1 MDRNYVITVSREF
14 GSLGRLIAEKAA
26 GALGIEYYDRD
37 LVEMAAREL
46 KVDADAVGVHDEK
59 MYSRFERMVYPLGAT
74 SSQVDQEKLF
84 EIQKSII
91 LDLAENKTPCIIV
104 GRCADHI
111 LRDRPNV
118 INVFIYSAYEK
129 RIENCIN
136 EFNMT
141 FKEVQRMIARVDK
154 ARNSYHR
161 FYTDHNLASHTDKDL
176 MIDSGV
182 FGVDGAVELI
192 KTAVKCR
199 FGENKSKKENT
210 PK

>member
-1 MDRNYVITVSREF
+1 MSQKYVITVSREF

-26 GALGIEYYDRD
+26 GSLGIEYYDRD

-74 SSQVDQEKLF
+74 SSQIDQEKLF
-84 EIQKSII
+84 DIQKSII
-91 LDLAENKTPCIIV
+91 LDLSENKTPCIIV

-111 LRDRPNV
+111 LRERPNV

-141 FKEVQRMIARVDK
+141 FREAQRMIARVDR
-154 ARNSYHR
+154 ARNAYHR
-161 FYTDHNLASHTDKDL
+161 FYTDHNLASHSDKDL

-199 FGENKSKKENT
+199 FSGKKC
-210 PK
+210 KKRKHF

>member
-1 MDRNYVITVSREF
+1 MGQKYVITVSREF

-26 GALGIEYYDRD
+26 DALGIEYYDRD

-59 MYSRFERMVYPLGAT
+59 IYSKFERMVYPLGAN
-74 SSQVDQEKLF
+74 SSPIDQERLF
-84 EIQKSII
+84 DIQKSII

-104 GRCADHI
+104 GRCADYI
-111 LRDRPNV
+111 LRERSNV

-136 EFNMT
+136 EFNMS
-141 FKEVQRMIARVDK
+141 FKEAQRMITRVDK
-154 ARNSYHR
+154 ARNAYHR
-161 FYTDHNLASHTDKDL
+161 FYTDHNLASHSGKDL

-182 FGVDGAVELI
+182 YGVDGAVEII

-199 FGENKSKKENT
+199 FCK
-210 PK
+210 